1 MKKAEVAVLFGL
13 ILAIMVGSFVG
24 FEADCREISQSVFRL
39 HILANSDS
47 QEDQDL
53 KLKVRDRILQDTQGL
68 FESTGDLQQTEEQ
81 VAQHLPE
88 IREIALDE
96 IHKQGYSYDVQIY
109 MVNMWFE
116 TRTYDTI
123 TLPAGNYDALRIVI
137 GSGEGHNWWCVL
149 YPPLCVPAA
158 EPQETMDDVLNQ
170 QELEVVNSD
179 PKYEVRFAVL
189 EWWEKLKQ
197 NME

>member
-1 MKKAEVAVLFGL
+1 
-13 ILAIMVGSFVG
+13 MVGSFVG

-137 GSGEGHNWWCVL
+137 GNGEGHNLSLIHIFCHNCFIGHRVQHNDNSLSTSVICVI
-149 YPPLCVPAA
+149 PG
-158 EPQETMDDVLNQ
+158 
-170 QELEVVNSD
+170 
-179 PKYEVRFAVL
+179 
-189 EWWEKLKQ
+189 
-197 NME
+197 

>member
-149 YPPLCVPAA
+149 YPCLLYTSRCV
-158 EPQETMDDVLNQ
+158 
-170 QELEVVNSD
+170 
-179 PKYEVRFAVL
+179 
-189 EWWEKLKQ
+189 
-197 NME
+197 

>member
-1 MKKAEVAVLFGL
+1 M
-13 ILAIMVGSFVG
+13 
-24 FEADCREISQSVFRL
+24 
-39 HILANSDS
+39 
-47 QEDQDL
+47 
-53 KLKVRDRILQDTQGL
+53 